1 MKLKSTFLTQ
11 IIDGEIFIVPVGNEN
26 FNGMIRGNKT
36 AAFVIDRL
44 KDETTEEEIVDAV
57 FEQYDA
63 PREEI
68 AADVKKCLDSLRS
81 VGAIEE

>member
-11 IIDGEIFIVPVGNEN
+11 IIDGEIFIVPVGNEK

-63 PREEI
+63 PREVI